1 MELLIQGSQGDE
13 VIALQQ
19 ILNEIGYSLESNG
32 VFCPAT
38 EQAVVDFQRSV
49 SIQPDG
55 TVGDI
60 TWAFLLN
67 VQALKAQT
75 VRTSA
80 NQG

>member
-1 MELLIQGSQGDE
+1 MELLIEGSRGED
-13 VIALQQ
+13 VICLQK
-19 ILNEIGYSLESNG
+19 ILNEIGYPLEVNG

-38 EQAVVDFQRSV
+38 TQSVVDFQRSV

-67 VQALKAQT
+67 VQALKAKI
-75 VRTSA
+75 
-80 NQG
+80 QGQ

>member
-1 MELLIQGSQGDE
+1 MEFLIEGSRGED
-13 VIALQQ
+13 VVCLQR
-19 ILNEIGYSLESNG
+19 ILNEIGYTLDING

-38 EQAVVDFQRSV
+38 TQSVIDFQQSV

-67 VQALKAQT
+67 VQALKAKI
-75 VRTSA
+75 RDK
-80 NQG
+80 